1 MRRIILRADADATI
15 GFGHFIRTLALADIL
30 KNEYSCLFVTTN
42 PTSYQI
48 EEVEKVCECI
58 PLSTASSKRFLA
70 MIKEDDI
77 VVLDNYFFSSE
88 TQKDI
93 KEKGAKLVC
102 IDDLHDK
109 HYYADAIINHSP
121 NVSSDLYSAEPYTKF
136 YLGLQYSLLRKP
148 FLNAI
153 AKTEPRKRNDISLM
167 KVVISFGSADP
178 LNLIDTYINAITV
191 LPNVK
196 SIVAIVGEKN
206 SIINKKIPKVIF
218 RSSLSADLICEI
230 FKTNDIAIL
239 SAGTIIREALACG
252 IYVIGGYF
260 VQNQIEN
267 YQGFVDANAIIGIG
281 DMRKESAIA
290 QTTELLSDKSL
301 FMRQPQTDL
310 FPTNIQENLLQI
322 FRAL

>member
-1 MRRIILRADADATI
+1 MRRIIFRADADATI

-30 KNEYSCLFVTTN
+30 KDEYLCLFVTTN
-42 PTSYQI
+42 PTLYQI
-48 EEVEKVCECI
+48 KEIEKICECI
-58 PLSTASSKRFLA
+58 PLSTAWSKRFLA
-70 MIKEDDI
+70 MIEEDDI

-102 IDDLHDK
+102 IDDLHDR
-109 HYYADAIINHSP
+109 HYYADAIINHSL
-121 NVSSDLYSAEPYTKF
+121 NVSSDLYSAEPYTRF
-136 YLGLQYSLLRKP
+136 YFGLQYSLLRKP

-153 AKTEPRKRNDISLM
+153 KARPKHWKDKSQM
-167 KVVISFGSADP
+167 KIVISFGAADP
-178 LNLIDTYINAITV
+178 LNLIDIYINAIAV
-191 LPNVK
+191 LPNVE
-196 SIVAIVGEKN
+196 SIEAIVGEKEDN
-206 SIINKKIPKVIF
+206 LMNKIPKVKF
-218 RSSLSADLICEI
+218 RRNLSADSICKV
-230 FKTNDIAIL
+230 FKRNDVAIL
-239 SAGTIIREALACG
+239 SAGMIIREALACG

-260 VQNQIEN
+260 VKNQIEN
-267 YQGFVDANAIIGIG
+267 YQGFVDANAIKGIG

-301 FMRQPQTDL
+301 FMQQPQKNL